1 MNNTISILLPYKDN
15 YNKQHAGSASLWVKD
30 FYENSRLKKITNI
43 YGFNNKNKPLSKNF
57 FNLKNKFPFFT
68 FSKNIYYAKIFLK
81 AISKSTKVI
90 EIHNKPEIFH
100 FIKKQN
106 LNCRL
111 ILVFHN
117 NPLSIRGS
125 KKINE
130 RQEILS
136 KCDSIIFVSK
146 WAKSK
151 FFEGLNTKKSKKCY
165 VIYPAIKKINKFPK
179 KQKIITFIGRLNR
192 SKGYDIA
199 GKAIIKIL
207 NSHKNWSAVVAGNEK
222 REVYNF
228 KHKNLKI
235 YKWLSH
241 NKILTLL
248 KKTSICLVP
257 STWEEPFGRISMEA
271 SNYGNAVILSN
282 KGGLLETS
290 DHYVKLA
297 KIDEDN
303 LFKEINN
310 LIINPKILSI
320 IQKKSFNNA
329 KIFIEKSVKIFD
341 KIKIKYIKN

>member
-1 MNNTISILLPYKDN
+1 MKHTISVLLPYKEN
-15 YNKQHAGSASLWVKD
+15 YNEDDAGSASLWVKD

-43 YGFNNKNKPLSKNF
+43 YGFNNKNKPFSKNF
-57 FNLKNKFPFFT
+57 VNLKNKFPFFT
-68 FSKNIYYAKIFLK
+68 IKKNIYYAKIFLTR
-81 AISKSTKVI
+81 ISKSTKVI
-90 EIHNKPEIFH
+90 EIHNRPEIFH

-106 LNCRL
+106 LNYRL

-117 NPLSIRGS
+117 NPLLIRGS
-125 KKINE
+125 KKTSE
-130 RQEILS
+130 RQEILN

-146 WAKSK
+146 WVQSK
-151 FFEGLNTKKSKKCY
+151 FFEGLNKKKSKKCF
-165 VIYPAIKKINKFPK
+165 VIYPAIKKINKFPI
-179 KQKIITFIGRLNR
+179 KQKIVTFIGKLNR

-207 NSHKNWSAVVAGNEK
+207 NSHKNWRAVVAGNEE
-222 REVYNF
+222 REFYNF

-235 YKWLSH
+235 YKWLGH
-241 NKILTLL
+241 NKVLTLL

-257 STWEEPFGRISMEA
+257 STWDEPFGRISMEA

-290 DHYVKLA
+290 EHYVKLK

-310 LIINPKILSI
+310 LITNPKKLSK
-320 IQKKSFNNA
+320 IQKKSFNNS

-341 KIKIKYIKN
+341 KIKIKNIKN